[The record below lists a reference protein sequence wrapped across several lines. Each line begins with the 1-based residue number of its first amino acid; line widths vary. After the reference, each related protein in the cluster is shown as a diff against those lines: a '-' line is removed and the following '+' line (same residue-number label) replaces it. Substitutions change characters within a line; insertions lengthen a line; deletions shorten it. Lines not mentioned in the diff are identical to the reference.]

1 MKLRKLLSI
10 LLSLT
15 LLLTLVGCQIVE
27 DPDDSE
33 SKVTGEDLIQARD
46 GEETNDIEVEDPYV
60 EVEDPYYGDEDPV
73 EVEEPIT
80 DTVEDEDIIMIELAE
95 LSDIAPEEGVSFYAL
110 VVGVGTNSLNV
121 CGLNTAV
128 NDVNHVGLFTVSLSD
143 DAEITGH
150 ATSIEEI
157 TAGDIVVITYDGEVM
172 ETYPAQISGATRIY
186 VDDHASRLAE
196 IEYLLPDGYES
207 FGVYFPAWDEFE
219 Y

>member
-10 LLSLT
+10 LLALT
-15 LLLTLVGCQIVE
+15 MLLTFAGCQIVE
-27 DPDDSE
+27 DPDDTE
-33 SKVTGEDLIQARD
+33 SNVTGEDLIQARD
-46 GEETNDIEVEDPYV
+46 GEEVEDDKE
-60 EVEDPYYGDEDPV
+60 EVIETEDPEDYEP
-73 EVEEPIT
+73 VEEPEPDEDVV
-80 DTVEDEDIIMIELAE
+80 DTVEEEDIIMIELAE

-110 VVGVGTNSLNV
+110 VVSTGSNSLNV

-143 DAEITGH
+143 DAEITGR
-150 ATSIEEI
+150 ATSLEDI

-172 ETYPAQISGATRIY
+172 ETYPAQISGATRVY

-196 IEYLLPDGYES
+196 IEYLLPDGYED
-207 FGVYFPAWDEFE
+207 FGNYFPAWDDFE

>member
-1 MKLRKLLSI
+1 MNLRKLLSI

-15 LLLTLVGCQIVE
+15 MLLTLAGCQIVE
-27 DPDDSE
+27 DPDD
-33 SKVTGEDLIQARD
+33 GEDEVVGGGLVQARD

-80 DTVEDEDIIMIELAE
+80 DTAEEEDIIMIELAE

-110 VVGVGTNSLNV
+110 VVSVGTNSLNV
-121 CGLNTAV
+121 CGFNTTV

-143 DAEITGH
+143 DATVTGI
-150 ATSIEEI
+150 ATSIEDI

-196 IEYLLPDGYES
+196 IEYLLPDGYED
-207 FGVYFPAWDEFE
+207 FGNYFPAWDEFE